1 MNNKKKVLI
10 TGASGFIGSV
20 LIARLEA
27 SGYNVIPL
35 SHNKRFYNYKNY
47 IVGDVL
53 DKDKINTLISDLKPE
68 VVFHLAADKF
78 RTSSSITQ
86 LWNSLNVNLL
96 GTLNIVEA
104 CLNSGSLEQFIFL
117 GTCEE
122 YGESITPFVEAQREN
137 PASAYGFSKMTAT
150 HLLENL
156 NKTKEFPATILRPS
170 IAYGPGQSTDMFL
183 TELIE
188 TLLKG
193 KRFDMSSGQQIRDF
207 VFVDDVVDACLL
219 ALDGNAVGRVVNIG
233 SGQSMSLRE
242 VAILAAKT
250 ISDSAQPLI
259 QFGSL
264 PYRDS
269 EIMNYSIDISL
280 AQSILGWAPRTAFS
294 DGILKTVDSY
304 RQRKN

>member
-1 MNNKKKVLI
+1 MNKKKKVFI

-27 SGYNVIPL
+27 SGYNVIPF
-35 SHNKRFYNYKNY
+35 SHNERFYNYKNY
-47 IVGDVL
+47 IVGDFL
-53 DKDKINTLISDLKPE
+53 DKDKINTLITDLKPE

-86 LWNSLNVNLL
+86 LRNSLNVNLL

-193 KRFDMSSGQQIRDF
+193 KRFYMSSGQQIRDF

-250 ISDSAQPLI
+250 ISDSAQALI

-280 AQSILGWAPRTAFS
+280 AQSVLGWAPRTAFS